1 MTGHIEIRISPDLLL
16 FILAERKC
24 ETFTSPDGCLEAGRH
39 PLAKYGADQM
49 CVPCMAK
56 LATEAEEEG

>member
-1 MTGHIEIRISPDLLL
+1 MSGPVEIRMSPKLLL
-16 FILAERKC
+16 FILSEQGC
-24 ETFTSPDGCLEAGRH
+24 QEFTKGDCLGAGRH

-56 LATEAEEEG
+56 LATAPEEDE